1 MTAPKRQ
8 QSSKGKAS
16 ESSQRDVTDR
26 PEDSFSLSIAPVN
39 NNQNLLSEFGMNKA
53 IKDMMIGH
61 CSVDLSRVKKDG
73 WVFGKWNQRGIDR
86 SHVTRMVERLKQKR
100 IVDEDSGIAIALRRS
115 WFTTTLEPTLNG
127 KLVQDLPLLELTPEG
142 KQAQGHGE
150 FKPFGGNHRRA
161 AVEFIVQDVKRRLEM
176 AMDRLDLGM
185 DGPDTKT
192 TRTKEQEADY
202 TAWVEKETQLIGY
215 LKGESKWNMLWHLNI
230 WDLDAL
236 ESVQGYSHED
246 ISIHLSRNS
255 NKYVYL
261 ETDSERVFLDLRGVR
276 EALASDDKAWVQM
289 TQKLASGRD
298 LKITLAQP
306 QENFKRALEKHLEG
320 TIGMYNSTQN
330 SMLSSPYAVRMMS
343 RYVAFGDHYFNGQ
356 YATIRGLRGLIDQH
370 MCGIISTIFEVN
382 CRIIQLAGSKEPVGT
397 QEEIDELADDR
408 RSKVWGTD
416 SKGWWKMYKSAGRH
430 AGDMGWVAEVMP
442 VFESAFDSAFV
453 ADGVIVQEF
462 MTSTRPY
469 MDAFKGYMSEVM
481 TKFREKAEED
491 GPESRY
497 LTIGERLE
505 WLLGNWPYNKGVPMP
520 VITNRMMGWMEQR
533 LKPIQG
539 GIEECI
545 ENPTYRLT
553 DDRGCA
559 ENVPYRLANDR
570 VISVLGT
577 WFDPLA
583 IHMINF
589 SHSKSKARDLSAAMF
604 DCIARDS
611 ALHDVSDAIEQ
622 VAFFVLINAHKVM
635 VDFTSAL
642 FDLQQEIGVRP
653 AANVIKKIPIPMS
666 TGRKGKSKDE
676 KAAESFF
683 SLLTPPV
690 DAATIDSSWTKMK
703 PTIGTSKAVH
713 RVSPDIEKRMYAVT
727 TVGMTKDYEYA
738 LMSLLVERYFVDSY
752 RPRLLGTVG
761 GAQVRQQVT
770 DILSSYWEPEEE
782 SSITTFLFWD
792 GLKGD
797 PKASKEGPLMSMAE
811 RNRATIVKALQ
822 QGNKDFNQR
831 IINMVEKGKQ
841 AHENF
846 DMKSPLGSGIRRAI
860 DKLIWELEV
869 HQERQILALHPK
881 GGQRRT
887 LFESDIPTWTYKHVQ
902 SVGRHLS
909 PPHRVT
915 PARRFGKRSER
926 SLSLEK
932 GKGPGTRTP
941 QAGRKPTSSD
951 EEDTD
956 SEEDDGEEPESEEGS
971 DTDETTGVQG
981 QRSRGHDDGER
992 GRPKSTKATSK
1003 GSTPQG
1009 AERVGTGSKAKIHV
1023 PGTQSTAG
1031 PSSPHAPDVESR
1043 SSSLSEDGRP
1053 LASVIPETS
1062 VPKVAAAARTSTS
1075 REGAQTA
1082 AGGSGSGGTTTRTG
1096 LRSGGPPA
1104 SMAKQTSTG
1113 SMKRGRSSTDAAS
1126 SKRTKTNDHSAAS
1139 AATPNYQRLT
1149 RPGF

>member
-127 KLVQDLPLLELTPEG
+127 KLVQDLPLLELTP
-142 KQAQGHGE
+142 
-150 FKPFGGNHRRA
+150 RA
-161 AVEFIVQDVKRRLEM
+161 NRLKDTDVKRRLEM

-236 ESVQGYSHED
+236 ES
-246 ISIHLSRNS
+246 
-255 NKYVYL
+255 YVYL

-491 GPESRY
+491 GPESSVSR
-497 LTIGERLE
+497 
-505 WLLGNWPYNKGVPMP
+505 
-520 VITNRMMGWMEQR
+520 
-533 LKPIQG
+533 IQL
-539 GIEECI
+539 IVSS
-545 ENPTYRLT
+545 

-611 ALHDVSDAIEQ
+611 TLHDVSDAIEQ

-666 TGRKGKSKDE
+666 AGRKGKSKDE

-690 DAATIDSSWTKMK
+690 DAATIDSSWMKMK

-713 RVSPDIEKRMYAVT
+713 RVSPDIEKQMYAVT
-727 TVGMTKDYEYA
+727 TVGMMKDYEYA
-738 LMSLLVERYFVDSY
+738 LMSLLVEWYFIDSY
-752 RPRLLGTVG
+752 RPRLLGMVG

-797 PKASKEGPLMSMAE
+797 LKASKEGPLMSMAE

-831 IINMVEKGKQ
+831 IINMVKKGKQ

-887 LFESDIPTWTYKHVQ
+887 LFESDIPMWTYKRVQ
-902 SVGRHLS
+902 SVGRDLS

-915 PARRFGKRSER
+915 PARSFRKRSER

-981 QRSRGHDDGER
+981 QRSRRHDDGER

-1009 AERVGTGSKAKIHV
+1009 AKRVGTGSKAKIHV

-1031 PSSPHAPDVESR
+1031 PSSPHAPDVEPR

-1082 AGGSGSGGTTTRTG
+1082 VGGSGSGGTTMRTG

-1126 SKRTKTNDHSAAS
+1126 SKKTKTNDHSAAS